1 MVNSNPMP
9 TSALATTD
17 APASGGGAETS
28 RATPAGADF
37 DAWAA
42 QRAQRARE
50 LIERHVGAGLAPG
63 ASLGEAMHYAAAL
76 GGKRMRPLLVWAT
89 GECLGADPAALDAAA
104 LATELVHAYSLVHDD
119 LPCMDNDVLR
129 RGMPTVH
136 VRFGE
141 AMALLAGDAL
151 QTRAFEVLTGDA
163 ALAPALQARLCGLLA
178 GAAGAA
184 GMAGGQAT
192 DLLATGQRLDLD
204 ALRDMHARKTGALLR
219 ASVLM
224 GVACAAERDAELAAR
239 CEPALR
245 TYAENIGLAFQVVD
259 DVLDASMDS
268 ATLGKTAGKDAEQG
282 KATFV
287 SLLGVE
293 PARQYAQRLL
303 DQALEA
309 LRRLPPPA
317 QQRTQRLAELACRVL
332 ARSH

>member
-1 MVNSNPMP
+1 
-9 TSALATTD
+9 
-17 APASGGGAETS
+17 
-28 RATPAGADF
+28 
-37 DAWAA
+37 
-42 QRAQRARE
+42 
-50 LIERHVGAGLAPG
+50 
-63 ASLGEAMHYAAAL
+63 MHYAAAL

-89 GECLGADPAALDAAA
+89 GECLGADTAALDAAA
-104 LATELVHAYSLVHDD
+104 CATEMIHAYSLVHDD

-129 RGMPTVH
+129 RGLPTVH

-163 ALAPALQARLCGLLA
+163 ALAPALQARLCALLA

-184 GMAGGQAT
+184 GMAGGQAL
-192 DLLATGQRLDLD
+192 DLQATGRRLDLD
-204 ALRDMHARKTGALLR
+204 ALSDMHARKTGALLR

-224 GVACAAERDAELAAR
+224 GLACAAQRDARLAGV

-245 TYAENIGLAFQVVD
+245 EYAQCVGLAFQVVD

-287 SLLGVE
+287 SLLGIE
-293 PARQYAQRLL
+293 PAREYAQRLL
-303 DQALEA
+303 AQALDA
-309 LRRLPPPA
+309 LQRLPEPA
-317 QQRTQRLAELACRVL
+317 RQASGRLAELARRVV